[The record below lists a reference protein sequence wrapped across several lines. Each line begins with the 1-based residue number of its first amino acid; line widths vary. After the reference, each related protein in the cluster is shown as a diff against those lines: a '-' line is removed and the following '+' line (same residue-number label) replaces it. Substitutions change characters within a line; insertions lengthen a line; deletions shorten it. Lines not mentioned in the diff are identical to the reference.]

1 MGWNGSKI
9 DNMGRSS
16 AQGIM
21 RGGHHRKILN
31 RHRVAV
37 AGLSVIIL
45 GIFSASYFIFGRG
58 SGKES
63 LSRKPTAA
71 HSSQIADVGTNST
84 KVSTALPRPAKAY
97 KDMSREEKIKYWRD
111 KFGNNLPDNIKPIV
125 YYLENPPQQTY
136 RGKSRPEAIFRHKSE
151 RQIAAFLSVTPGNWM
166 MRPKVFDKSFD
177 DDFTQSMCERIE
189 ILPNDTEEQRQLKE
203 LVINAKKELAARLK
217 AGETPSEIMTAT
229 AKELYDL
236 GQYRRNLQK
245 EVIAAQHD
253 PNLSDQ
259 DVADTVEAANKML
272 EAKGLKGL
280 RTMHPAIRQAY
291 ISRRAEKAS
300 IKAGSTKTSG
310 GTER

>member
-1 MGWNGSKI
+1 MGWNGSET
-9 DNMGRSS
+9 DNVGQPS
-16 AQGIM
+16 AQGAV
-21 RGGHHRKILN
+21 RGGRPRKAPN
-31 RHRVAV
+31 RRRAAV
-37 AGLSVIIL
+37 AGLIVVVL
-45 GIFSASYFIFGRG
+45 AVFVAGYCIFGR
-58 SGKES
+58 SSEKKTPS
-63 LSRKPTAA
+63 HKPTVT
-71 HSSQIADVGTNST
+71 HPSQIADAGTNST
-84 KVSTALPRPAKAY
+84 KVSTALPRSAKAY
-97 KDMSREEKIKYWRD
+97 KDMSREEKLKYWRD
-111 KFGNNLPDNIKPIV
+111 KYGNDLPDNIKPIV

-177 DDFTQSMCERIE
+177 DDFTQSMGERIE
-189 ILPNDTEEQRQLKE
+189 ISPDDTEEQRKLKQ
-203 LVINAKKELAARLK
+203 LVIDAKKELAARLK

-259 DVADTVEAANKML
+259 EVADTVEAANKML

-280 RTMHPAIRQAY
+280 KTMHPAIRQAY
-291 ISRRAEKAS
+291 LSRRAEKAS
-300 IKAGSTKTSG
+300 KKAD
-310 GTER
+310 